1 MRQHTNAFDLL
12 RLLGAGLVLW
22 SHQYALLGLPET
34 TVDPFRTT
42 LGGLG
47 VAIFFII
54 SGYLNTLSAVR
65 HGAIA
70 AFLFSRAFRIYPALI
85 ICVGFTVLLGIFVAP
100 DIKTYFDIKLL
111 SFIGKDITLFT
122 GIKAGVSHP
131 VFAGNVLPNALNGS
145 LWTLPYEVKL
155 YVALAA
161 SVAVLR
167 YNPVVSLVVAGCA
180 LLAMGMTTLDRLWL
194 QLPALFIVGCFVAA
208 IRRVANLAVAIVVLA
223 GLAGFFATIGH
234 ALFANYLL
242 LGAAVVSFGSVNVPK
257 WLRPPLDLS
266 YAIYLYAFPIEQL
279 GAHLTKNFWLAL
291 LFSAAMTVLLAFL
304 SVLFVEQPAQT
315 RQRDMREWIRKTIIG
330 GVRQKHLKGPDR
342 DIARQRRGE
351 IPGSTTL
358 TTDP

>member
-34 TVDPFRTT
+34 SVDPLRTT

-54 SGYLNTLSAVR
+54 SGYVNTQSAVR

-70 AFLFSRAFRIYPALI
+70 PFLLSRAFRIYPALI
-85 ICVGFTVLLGIFVAP
+85 ACVGFTVLLGALLAP
-100 DIKTYFDIKLL
+100 NIKTYFDFTLL

-155 YVALAA
+155 YVALA
-161 SVAVLR
+161 VCIAVLR
-167 YNPVVSLVVAGCA
+167 YNPLVSLVVAGCT
-180 LLAMGMTTLDRLWL
+180 LLAMGMTALDTLWL

-208 IRRVANLAVAIVVLA
+208 VRRVANLAVAIVILVGMA
-223 GLAGFFATIGH
+223 GLFAAIGH
-234 ALFANYLL
+234 ALFASYLL
-242 LGAAVVSFGSVNVPK
+242 LGAAVVSLGSINVPR
-257 WLRPPLDLS
+257 WSRPPLDLS
-266 YAIYLYAFPIEQL
+266 YAIYLYAFPVQQL
-279 GAHLTKNFWLAL
+279 GLHLTKNFWLAL
-291 LFSAAMTVLLAFL
+291 VFSAAITVLLALL
-304 SVLFVEQPAQT
+304 SALFVEQPAQA
-315 RQRDMREWIRKTIIG
+315 RQRDVRDWIGKAIIG
-330 GVRQKHLKGPDR
+330 RVRQKAFEG
-342 DIARQRRGE
+342 A
-351 IPGSTTL
+351 
-358 TTDP
+358 